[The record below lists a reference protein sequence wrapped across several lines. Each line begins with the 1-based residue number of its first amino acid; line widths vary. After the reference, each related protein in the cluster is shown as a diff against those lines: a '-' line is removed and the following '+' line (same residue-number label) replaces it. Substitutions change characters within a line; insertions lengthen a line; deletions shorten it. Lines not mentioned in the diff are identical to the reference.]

1 MGDDTEIEEFQFP
14 QYKSLILI
22 NNIDI
27 NEIAVSNKFLFSKQD
42 FKYFLGYKDNQE
54 IKPLCIFFPEMNI
67 HKRYSDKT
75 RCMYFMKKCE
85 KNFDK
90 YMKFGEKLPIC

>member
-1 MGDDTEIEEFQFP
+1 MTLKLKNSNFC

-54 IKPLCIFFPEMNI
+54 IKLLRIFFPEMSI

-75 RCMYFMKKCE
+75 KCMYFMKKCE
-85 KNFDK
+85 ELFDI
-90 YMKFGEKLPIC
+90 YMKFGKKLPI

>member
-54 IKPLCIFFPEMNI
+54 IKLLRIFFPEMSI

-75 RCMYFMKKCE
+75 KCMYFMKKCE
-85 KNFDK
+85 ELFDI
-90 YMKFGEKLPIC
+90 YMKFGKKLPI

>member
-1 MGDDTEIEEFQFP
+1 MTLKLKNSNFC

-54 IKPLCIFFPEMNI
+54 IKLLRIFFPEMSI

-75 RCMYFMKKCE
+75 KCMYFMKKCE

>member
-27 NEIAVSNKFLFSKQD
+27 NEIAVSNKFLLVNKISNI
-42 FKYFLGYKDNQE
+42 FLVTKI
-54 IKPLCIFFPEMNI
+54 IKKLNFYAYFFPEMSI

-75 RCMYFMKKCE
+75 KCMYFMKKCE
-85 KNFDK
+85 ELFDI
-90 YMKFGEKLPIC
+90 YMKFGKKLPI